1 MKDSLSFDTEKHL
14 FFHFY
19 LFEIMN
25 STILFQIYALSS
37 SIQNNLRSIHRHKKN
52 VEENRKRKLIDSKM

>member
-1 MKDSLSFDTEKHL
+1 
-14 FFHFY
+14 
-19 LFEIMN
+19 MN

-37 SIQNNLRSIHRHKKN
+37 SIQNNLRSIHRHKKKKN